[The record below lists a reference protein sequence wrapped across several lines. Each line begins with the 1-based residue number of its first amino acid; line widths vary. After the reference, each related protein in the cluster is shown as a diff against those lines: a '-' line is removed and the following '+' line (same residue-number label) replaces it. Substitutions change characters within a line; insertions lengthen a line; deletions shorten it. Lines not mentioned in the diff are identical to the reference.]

1 MIRSLQYCFLVGL
14 SCCSVW
20 AAAETSPTA
29 PWHNNLRW
37 ALDFSSRHVDKSG
50 SDAFFVNALG
60 FDLHKVFSGSDGDIG
75 TLVFQPYIVNF
86 SDANKAPYYFDGSHN
101 ELTWRIANFNY
112 TALSQGQFNVRIGHF
127 EVPFGL
133 EQNQDTNGTLRQYT
147 YQNRGIKADW
157 GVSVNGILPSF
168 DYELALTRGSGNDL
182 TDRDSPYIVA
192 GRIGSPYHKNFIVG
206 LSYFKGEVLNAIG
219 TVKRERWGLDL
230 TQYRYHWEYL
240 LELSAGEDE
249 ETDVLDGLAEISW
262 RNSDETLHYYGQFKH
277 SQFKV
282 ANSWE
287 EQAEA
292 VLGINWMLPSNI
304 TLSGEWR
311 KPTQTRGNM
320 DDGGTLIL
328 QVRARI

>member
-1 MIRSLQYCFLVGL
+1 MVRFLKGCFLLGFG
-14 SCCSVW
+14 CC
-20 AAAETSPTA
+20 TA
-29 PWHNNLRW
+29 NFAVADSSTVSWNNNARW

-50 SDAFFVNALG
+50 TNSFFVNAIG
-60 FDLHKVFSGSDGDIG
+60 FDFHKVFSDSDGDIG

-86 SDANKAPYYFDGSHN
+86 SDADKAPYYFDGSHS
-101 ELTWRIANFNY
+101 ELTWRIVNFNY
-112 TALSQGQFNVRIGHF
+112 TALSQGEFNMRVGHF

-133 EQNQDTNGTLRQYT
+133 EQNQDTNGTLRQFT
-147 YQNRGIKADW
+147 YKNRGIKADW

-182 TDRDSPYIVA
+182 TDRESPYIVA
-192 GRIGSPYHKNFIVG
+192 GRIGSPSHRNFIAG
-206 LSYFKGEVLNAIG
+206 LSYFNGEVLNAVT

-230 TQYRYHWEYL
+230 THYRYHWEYL

-282 ANSWE
+282 DRTWE
-287 EQAEA
+287 KQTEA
-292 VLGINWMLPSNI
+292 VLGINWALPRNI

-311 KPTQTRGNM
+311 KQTQTRGNM